1 MEIFL
6 INKRRI
12 ELKEDVL
19 VEKICR
25 PLSLTGVNV
34 STNDL
39 HVCHRMKR
47 SGRVILKF
55 KCHQQKNSIM
65 QRRKNLGYKSQAFT
79 DLAIEFDAKLTRK
92 SVSLKFNG
100 QQYFTGYF

>member
-12 ELKEDVL
+12 ELNPVPGTITEDVL

-34 STNDL
+34 SPNDL
-39 HVCHRMKR
+39 HACHQMKR
-47 SGRVILKF
+47 SGRVMLKF
-55 KCHQQKNSIM
+55 KCHQQKNCIM
-65 QRRKNLGYKSQAFT
+65 
-79 DLAIEFDAKLTRK
+79 
-92 SVSLKFNG
+92 
-100 QQYFTGYF
+100 